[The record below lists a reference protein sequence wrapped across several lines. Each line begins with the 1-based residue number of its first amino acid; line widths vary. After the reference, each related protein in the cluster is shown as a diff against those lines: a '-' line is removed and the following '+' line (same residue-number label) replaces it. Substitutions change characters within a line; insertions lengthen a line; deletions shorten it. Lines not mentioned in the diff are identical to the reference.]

1 MPNASLGEI
10 VLKGIPVSAGLC
22 QGKILVIGRI
32 QPKVECRRITP
43 SEVESQIK
51 RFQNALIKTRGQIL
65 ETQKKVFEKMGS
77 KDASIFDAHIFML
90 EDPLLVEDVSSTI
103 INDNYCAEYA
113 FYLASE
119 KYIKALSTIEDE
131 LLRERVADLQDVRN
145 RMINNLQGREQE
157 SFLSNLQEPC
167 IIVSHDLSPSTTAML
182 DRNKVL
188 GFATDVG
195 SQTSHTAILARS
207 LQIPAIVGLQ
217 NASFKLS
224 TGQFA
229 LLDGHEGILII
240 NPTDHALYIYG
251 KFAKKKAD
259 LQERLDELKDKVP
272 ITLDGKRVTLLANIE
287 RAEEVNNV
295 LKYGAEGIGLFRT
308 EYLFLN
314 RKDIPSE
321 EEQYEAYNRVANAL
335 KPYRVTIRTLDIGG
349 DKFVSEEK
357 TQEANSFLGCR
368 AIRFCL
374 EQKDI
379 FRSQLRAILRASS
392 AGNVRMMYPMISR
405 LEEILEANQIVE
417 ECKNH
422 LLSEGKQFNNT
433 IDIGIMM
440 EVPSAVMIADT
451 LAKYVR
457 FFSIGTNDLIQYSLA
472 IDRLNEK
479 VAYLYQPTSPAVI
492 KMIKL
497 IVDAAH
503 KKGVSVSVCGEM
515 AGDVSLVPLLIGLG
529 VDELSVAITVI
540 PPIKYIIR
548 KMRLSESQALAE
560 YAIASESATDILNKC
575 NDYSRSIAP
584 ELFEHIEN
592 DKNNNNH

>member
-32 QPKVECRRITP
+32 QPRVECRRINP
-43 SEVESQIK
+43 CEVDAHLK

-77 KDASIFDAHIFML
+77 KDASIFDAHILML
-90 EDPLLVEDVSSTI
+90 EDPLLVEEVSSTI
-103 INDNYCAEYA
+103 KNDNYCAEYA

-119 KYIKALSTIEDE
+119 KYTKALNTIGDE

-145 RMINNLQGREQE
+145 RMLNNLLGREQE

-217 NASFKLS
+217 NASFQLS
-224 TGQFA
+224 SGQFA
-229 LLDGHEGILII
+229 LLDGHEGLLII

-259 LQERLDELKDKVP
+259 LQERLEELKDKVP
-272 ITLDGKRVTLLANIE
+272 ITLDGKRIGLLANIE

-314 RKDIPSE
+314 RNDIPSE
-321 EEQYEAYNRVANAL
+321 EEQFEAYNQVANAL
-335 KPYRVTIRTLDIGG
+335 KPYLVTIRTLDIGG
-349 DKFVSEEK
+349 DKFMSEEK
-357 TQEANSFLGCR
+357 TQEKNSFLGCR

-392 AGNVRMMYPMISR
+392 VGNVKMMYPMISR
-405 LEEILEANQIVE
+405 LEEVLDANQIVE
-417 ECKNH
+417 ECKSQ
-422 LLSEGKQFNNT
+422 LLSEGKKFNDA
-433 IDIGIMM
+433 IEIGIMV

-451 LAKYVR
+451 LAKYVK

-503 KKGVSVSVCGEM
+503 RKGVSVCICGEM
-515 AGDVSLVPLLIGLG
+515 AGDASLVPLLIGLG
-529 VDELSVAITVI
+529 VDELSVATAVV
-540 PPIKYIIR
+540 PQIKYIIR
-548 KMRLSESQALAE
+548 KMRLSEAQALAE
-560 YAIASESATDILNKC
+560 YAIESESATDILNKC
-575 NDYSRSIAP
+575 NEYSHSIAP

-592 DKNNNNH
+592 QNNNNNH